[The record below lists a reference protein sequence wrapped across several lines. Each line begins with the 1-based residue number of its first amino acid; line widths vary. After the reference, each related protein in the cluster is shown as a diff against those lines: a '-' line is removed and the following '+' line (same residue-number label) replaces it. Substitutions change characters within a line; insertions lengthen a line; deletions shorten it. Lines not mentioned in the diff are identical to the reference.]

1 MVNVTQPLPRWV
13 MQRYS
18 KLWAEFGMREFE
30 HSDASKVLQGDNMV
44 SIVLSALRK
53 SGWMEVKLNSEDLR
67 KRKYQLKNPEKAV
80 LEISLNSVMQKR
92 KLEIE

>member
-18 KLWAEFGMREFE
+18 KLWSEFGVTEFE
-30 HSDASKVLQGDNMV
+30 HTDASKVLQGDNMV

-53 SGWMEVKLNSEDLR
+53 SGWIEVKLNSEDLR
-67 KRKYQLKNPEKAV
+67 KRRYQLKNPEKAV
-80 LEISLNSVMQKR
+80 IEISENGLARGQRRSVR
-92 KLEIE
+92 